1 MLDRVAVDGVE
12 LEYEL
17 RGTGEPVVL
26 IHWGVGA
33 VWAEP
38 LLDQPA
44 LAGRYRLLSY
54 HRAGFA
60 GSSPPAGPATMEAH
74 AAHCHLL
81 MRELGIT
88 TAHIVGHSSSVSVA
102 LQLALDAPEAVHT
115 LTLME
120 AARPA
125 PPTDTQQRFGKDVA
139 QTAVQRYRAGDPAG
153 AVDTFFRGVFGPG
166 YRPALDHGMPG
177 AFDQAVADAGAFFT
191 QEMPALQQWPFTE
204 DDARRIQQPA
214 LAVLGTASPPM
225 FAERQKL
232 LLQWLPNAEPLDLP
246 GLTHLLHGQNP
257 TAVAEGLAGFY
268 ARHPLP
274 EDPSPATRR
283 KRQNNLLRAASA
295 VTSQPRNQYRSNW
308 ADPDREA
315 IFGTDHGP

>member
-1 MLDRVAVDGVE
+1 MLDRAAVNGVE
-12 LEYEL
+12 LDYEL
-17 RGTGEPVVL
+17 LGTGEPVVL

-44 LAGRYRLLSY
+44 LTGHYRLLSY

-60 GSSPPAGPATMEAH
+60 CSTPPAGPATMEAH

-88 TAHIVGHSSSVSVA
+88 RAHIVGHSSSVSVA

-115 LTLME
+115 LTLIE

-125 PPTDTQQRFGKDVA
+125 PPTDTQQRFGTDVA
-139 QTAVQRYRAGDPAG
+139 QAAAQRYRAGDPAG

-166 YRPALDHGMPG
+166 YRPELDHGMPG

-204 DDARRIQQPA
+204 DDARRIQQPT
-214 LAVLGTASPPM
+214 LAVLGTASPSM

-246 GLTHLLHGQNP
+246 GLTHLMHGQNP
-257 TAVAEGLAGFY
+257 TAVAEGLASFF

-274 EDPSPATRR
+274 EHPS
-283 KRQNNLLRAASA
+283 LAA
-295 VTSQPRNQYRSNW
+295 Q
-308 ADPDREA
+308 
-315 IFGTDHGP
+315 

>member
-1 MLDRVAVDGVE
+1 MLDRAIVNGVD

-17 RGTGEPVVL
+17 HGTGEPVVL

-33 VWAEP
+33 KWAEP
-38 LLDQPA
+38 LLGQPA
-44 LAGRYRLLSY
+44 LTGHYRLLSY

-60 GSSPPAGPATMEAH
+60 GSGRLAGSVPMATH

-81 MRELGIT
+81 MRELGIA

-102 LQLALDAPEAVHT
+102 LQLALDAPQAVHT

-139 QTAVQRYRAGDPAG
+139 QAAVQRYRAGDPAG

-166 YRPALDHGMPG
+166 YRPALEHGLPG
-177 AFDQAVADAGAFFT
+177 AFDQAVADADAFFT
-191 QEMPALQQWPFTE
+191 QEMPALQQWPFTQ

-257 TAVAEGLAGFY
+257 TAVAEGLAGFF
-268 ARHPLP
+268 ARHPIP
-274 EDPSPATRR
+274 DSP
-283 KRQNNLLRAASA
+283 
-295 VTSQPRNQYRSNW
+295 
-308 ADPDREA
+308 
-315 IFGTDHGP
+315 

>member
-1 MLDRVAVDGVE
+1 MLDRITVNGVE

-17 RGTGEPVVL
+17 HGAGEPVVL
-26 IHWGVGA
+26 IHWGVSA
-33 VWAEP
+33 VWAGP

-44 LAGRYRLLSY
+44 LADRYRLLSY

-60 GSSPPAGPATMEAH
+60 GSSPLTEPATMAAH
-74 AAHCHLL
+74 AAHCRQL

-88 TAHIVGHSSSVSVA
+88 RAHIVSHSSSVLVA

-139 QTAVQRYRAGDPAG
+139 QAAVQRYRAGDPAG
-153 AVDTFFRGVFGPG
+153 AVDTFFCGVFGPG

-177 AFDQAVADAGAFFT
+177 AFEQAVADAGAFFT
-191 QEMPALQQWPFTE
+191 QEMPALQQWLFTE
-204 DDARRIQQPA
+204 EDARRIQQPV
-214 LAVLGTASPPM
+214 LAILGTASLPM

-232 LLQWLPNAEPLDLP
+232 LLRWLPNAEPLDLP

-257 TAVAEGLAGFY
+257 TAVAEGLAGFF
-268 ARHPLP
+268 ACHPI
-274 EDPSPATRR
+274 
-283 KRQNNLLRAASA
+283 
-295 VTSQPRNQYRSNW
+295 
-308 ADPDREA
+308 RESL
-315 IFGTDHGP
+315 

>member
-1 MLDRVAVDGVE
+1 MLQRATVNGVD

-17 RGTGEPVVL
+17 RGSGEPVVL
-26 IHWGVGA
+26 IHWGVGT
-33 VWAEP
+33 VWAGP

-44 LAGRYRLLSY
+44 LAGRHRLLSY
-54 HRAGFA
+54 HRAGYA
-60 GSSPPAGPATMEAH
+60 GSSRLDGPATMEAH

-88 TAHIVGHSSSVSVA
+88 TAHIVGHSSSVPVA
-102 LQLALDAPEAVHT
+102 LQLALDAPETVHT

-139 QTAVQRYRAGDPAG
+139 LAAARRYRAGDPAG

-177 AFDQAVADAGAFFT
+177 AFEQAVADAGAFFT
-191 QEMPALQQWPFTE
+191 QEIPALQQWPFTE
-204 DDARRIQQPA
+204 DDARRIQQPT
-214 LAVLGTASPPM
+214 LAVLGTASPPI
-225 FAERQKL
+225 FAERHKL
-232 LLQWLPNAEPLDLP
+232 LLQWLPNAEPLELP

-257 TAVAEGLAGFY
+257 TAVAEALAGFF
-268 ARHPLP
+268 ARHPI
-274 EDPSPATRR
+274 
-283 KRQNNLLRAASA
+283 
-295 VTSQPRNQYRSNW
+295 
-308 ADPDREA
+308 PDSL
-315 IFGTDHGP
+315 

>member
-1 MLDRVAVDGVE
+1 MLDRVAVNGVE

-17 RGTGEPVVL
+17 CGAGEPVVL

-33 VWAEP
+33 AVWAGP

-44 LAGRYRLLSY
+44 LTGRYRLLSY

-60 GSSPPAGPATMEAH
+60 GSTRLAGPVTMATH

-88 TAHIVGHSSSVSVA
+88 TAHIVGHSSSVPVA
-102 LQLALDAPEAVHT
+102 LQLALDAPEAAHT

-139 QTAVQRYRAGDPAG
+139 QAAARRYRAGDPAG

-166 YRPALDHGMPG
+166 YRPALDHGLPG
-177 AFDQAVADAGAFFT
+177 AFEQAVADAGTFFT
-191 QEMPALQQWPFTE
+191 QEIPALQQWPFTE

-214 LAVLGTASPPM
+214 LAVLGTASPPI
-225 FAERQKL
+225 FAERHKL
-232 LLQWLPNAEPLDLP
+232 LLQWLPNAEPLELP

-257 TAVAEGLAGFY
+257 TAVAEGLADFF
-268 ARHPLP
+268 ARHPI
-274 EDPSPATRR
+274 
-283 KRQNNLLRAASA
+283 
-295 VTSQPRNQYRSNW
+295 
-308 ADPDREA
+308 PDSL
-315 IFGTDHGP
+315 

>member
-1 MLDRVAVDGVE
+1 MLDRIAVNGVE

-26 IHWGVGA
+26 IHWGIGA
-33 VWAEP
+33 AWAGP

-44 LAGRYRLLSY
+44 LAGHYRLLSY

-60 GSSPPAGPATMEAH
+60 GSTRLAGSVTMATH

-88 TAHIVGHSSSVSVA
+88 RAHIVGHSSSVPVA

-125 PPTDTQQRFGKDVA
+125 PPTDAERQFGTDVIVP
-139 QTAVQRYRAGDPAG
+139 AVQRYRAGDQAA
-153 AVDTFFRGVFGPG
+153 AVDIFFRGVLGPG
-166 YRPALDHGMPG
+166 YRAALDHGLPG
-177 AFDQAVADAGAFFT
+177 AFGQAIADADAFFT
-191 QEMPALQQWPFTE
+191 QEMPAIQQWPFTE
-204 DDARRIQQPA
+204 DDAHRIGQPA

-225 FAERQKL
+225 FAERHKL
-232 LLQWLPNAEPLDLP
+232 LLHWLPNAEPLDLP
-246 GLTHLLHGQNP
+246 GLTHLLHAQDP
-257 TAVAEGLAGFY
+257 AALADGLAGFF
-268 ARHPLP
+268 ARHPIP
-274 EDPSPATRR
+274 EPC
-283 KRQNNLLRAASA
+283 
-295 VTSQPRNQYRSNW
+295 
-308 ADPDREA
+308 
-315 IFGTDHGP
+315 